1 MEGAAA
7 FAFATMVVVGG
18 LVFSL
23 TVYMEARWIRAVLE
37 RRWFHGSGVEQPKS
51 EKTSYEIVNNPGSDG
66 QMLDLDYP
74 AANSDGRKSED
85 HRRKRAACWNKE
97 LILEEVLEKS
107 GLYGVYRAW
116 AYGK

>member
-1 MEGAAA
+1 MDP
-7 FAFATMVVVGG
+7 V
-18 LVFSL
+18 LSSL
-23 TVYMEARWIRAVLE
+23 NLTE
-37 RRWFHGSGVEQPKS
+37 
-51 EKTSYEIVNNPGSDG
+51 
-66 QMLDLDYP
+66 QMLFITLKKVQHDRMEHQTA

-85 HRRKRAACWNKE
+85 HRRKRAACRNKE